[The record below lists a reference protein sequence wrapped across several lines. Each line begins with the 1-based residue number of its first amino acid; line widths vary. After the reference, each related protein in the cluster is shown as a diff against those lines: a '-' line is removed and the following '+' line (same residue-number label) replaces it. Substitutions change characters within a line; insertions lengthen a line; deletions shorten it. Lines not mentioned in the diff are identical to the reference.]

1 VFFAIAQGVGALGP
15 VFYGALIDK
24 HHPDPDKLM
33 LGYLV
38 GAAVMAVGGLV
49 EFALGVPAENRP
61 LEDVA
66 GLLTETGLS
75 RTPTDR

>member
-1 VFFAIAQGVGALGP
+1 MFFAIARGVCALGP
-15 VFYGALIDK
+15 VCYGALIDK

-49 EFALGVPAENRP
+49 EFALGIPAENRHW
-61 LEDVA
+61 
-66 GLLTETGLS
+66 
-75 RTPTDR
+75 RTYRAS